1 MEKKVNTNSVPI
13 SKKALSIKGI
23 FSLTPFTLLD
33 YPHKTACIVWF
44 AGCNMRCLYCYNPE
58 IVLGKGKI
66 DFDSV
71 LLFLKT
77 RKGLLDGVVLSGGE
91 CTLHKKIIDFIKEI
105 KAMGFEVKIDT
116 NGSNPKILNSLI
128 RDQLI
133 DYVALDYKSLPHT
146 FKKLTQSGLFS
157 EFEES
162 LQLLIQSK
170 IPFEIRTTFHSSLIK
185 ENDFVNMIAYL
196 ESKNFEGNYY
206 VQHFMNN
213 VPTLSK
219 LDDSNKEIQLKD
231 FSTPKIKVIFRD

>member
-1 MEKKVNTNSVPI
+1 MNTNSVPI

-44 AGCNMRCLYCYNPE
+44 AGCNMRCLYCYNPD

-66 DFDSV
+66 DFNEV
-71 LLFLKT
+71 LSFLKT

-128 RDQLI
+128 RNQLL

-157 EFEES
+157 EFDES
-162 LQLLIQSK
+162 LELLIQSN
-170 IPFEIRTTFHSSLIK
+170 IPFEVRTTFHSSLIK
-185 ENDFVNMIAYL
+185 ENDFVKMIEYL
-196 ESKNFEGNYY
+196 ETKNFEGNYY
-206 VQHFMNN
+206 IQHFMNN
-213 VPTLSK
+213 VQTLSK
-219 LDDSNKEIQLKD
+219 LDDSSKEIQLKK

>member
-1 MEKKVNTNSVPI
+1 MNTNSVHI
-13 SKKALSIKGI
+13 SKKPLSNKAV

-44 AGCNMRCLYCYNPE
+44 AGCNMRCLYCYNPD

-66 DFDSV
+66 NFNEV
-71 LLFLKT
+71 LTFLKT

-91 CTLHKKIIDFIKEI
+91 CTLHKKIIDFIKEV
-105 KAMGFEVKIDT
+105 KAMGFAVKIDT

-157 EFEES
+157 EFQETLS
-162 LQLLIQSK
+162 LLIQSN
-170 IPFEIRTTFHSSLIK
+170 IPFEVRTTFHSSLIT
-185 ENDFVNMIAYL
+185 ESDFIQMIKYL
-196 ESKNFEGNYY
+196 ESQNFEGNYY

-213 VPTLSK
+213 VPTLSN
-219 LDDSNKEIQLKD
+219 LDNSTKEIQLKD
-231 FSTPKIKVIFRD
+231 FSTPKIKVIIRE

>member
-1 MEKKVNTNSVPI
+1 M
-13 SKKALSIKGI
+13 

-44 AGCNMRCLYCYNPE
+44 AGCNMRCLYCYNPD

-71 LLFLKT
+71 LSFLKT

-91 CTLHKKIIDFIKEI
+91 CTLHKNIIDFIKEI
-105 KAMGFEVKIDT
+105 KTMGFSVKIDT
-116 NGSNPKILNSLI
+116 NGSSPKILNSLI
-128 RDQLI
+128 RGQLI
-133 DYVALDYKSLPHT
+133 DCVALDYKSLPHT
-146 FKKLTQSGLFS
+146 FKHLTQSGLFS

-162 LQLLIQSK
+162 LKLLIQSK
-170 IPFEIRTTFHSSLIK
+170 IQFEVRTTFHSSLIS
-185 ENDFVNMIAYL
+185 ESDFIRMIEYL
-196 ESKNFEGNYY
+196 EKQNFEGNYY
-206 VQHFMNN
+206 VQHFINN

-219 LDDSNKEIQLKD
+219 LDHSKKEIELKN

>member
-1 MEKKVNTNSVPI
+1 MNTNSVPI

-66 DFDSV
+66 DFNSV

-185 ENDFVNMIAYL
+185 ENDFVNMIEYL
-196 ESKNFEGNYY
+196 EAKNFEGNYY
-206 VQHFMNN
+206 IQHFMNN
-213 VPTLSK
+213 VQTLSK
-219 LDDSNKEIQLKD
+219 LEDSNKEIQLKD

>member
-1 MEKKVNTNSVPI
+1 MNTNSVHI
-13 SKKALSIKGI
+13 SKKPLSNKAV

-44 AGCNMRCLYCYNPE
+44 AGCNMRCLYCYNPD

-66 DFDSV
+66 NFNEV
-71 LLFLKT
+71 LTFLKT

-105 KAMGFEVKIDT
+105 KAMGFAVKIDT

-146 FKKLTQSGLFS
+146 FKKLTQSGLFY

-162 LQLLIQSK
+162 LKLLIQSN
-170 IPFEIRTTFHSSLIK
+170 ISFEVRTTFHSFLIT
-185 ENDFVNMIAYL
+185 ESDFIQMIKYL
-196 ESKNFEGNYY
+196 ESQNFEGNYY

-219 LDDSNKEIQLKD
+219 LDHSTKEIQLKN

>member
-1 MEKKVNTNSVPI
+1 MNTNSVRI
-13 SKKALSIKGI
+13 SKKPLSSKGI

-44 AGCNMRCLYCYNPE
+44 AGCNMRCLYCYNPD

-66 DFDSV
+66 SFDDV
-71 LLFLKT
+71 LSFLKT
-77 RKGLLDGVVLSGGE
+77 RKGLLEGVVLSGGE
-91 CTLHKKIIDFIKEI
+91 CTLHKKIIAFIKEI
-105 KAMGFEVKIDT
+105 KAMEFAVKIDT

-128 RDQLI
+128 HDQLI

-146 FKKLTQSGLFS
+146 FEKLTQSGLFS

-162 LQLLIQSK
+162 LEILIRSD
-170 IPFEIRTTFHSSLIK
+170 IPFEVRTTFHSSLIT
-185 ENDFVNMIAYL
+185 ESDFVKMIKYL
-196 ESKNFEGNYY
+196 EKQNFEGNYY

-219 LDDSNKEIQLKD
+219 LDDSNKKIQIKE
-231 FSTPKIKVIFRD
+231 FSTPKIKVIFRE

>member
-1 MEKKVNTNSVPI
+1 MNTNSVHI
-13 SKKALSIKGI
+13 SKKPLSNKAV

-44 AGCNMRCLYCYNPE
+44 AGCNMRCLYCYNPD

-66 DFDSV
+66 NFNEV
-71 LLFLKT
+71 LTFLKT

-105 KAMGFEVKIDT
+105 KAMGFAVKIDT

-157 EFEES
+157 EFQETLS
-162 LQLLIQSK
+162 LLIQSN
-170 IPFEIRTTFHSSLIK
+170 IPFEVRTTFHSSLIT
-185 ENDFVNMIAYL
+185 ESDFIQMIKYL
-196 ESKNFEGNYY
+196 ESQNFEGNYY

-213 VPTLSK
+213 VPTLSN
-219 LDDSNKEIQLKD
+219 LDNSTKEIQLKD
-231 FSTPKIKVIFRD
+231 FSTPKIKIIFRE

>member
-1 MEKKVNTNSVPI
+1 MNTNSVPI

-44 AGCNMRCLYCYNPE
+44 AGCNMRCLYCYNPD

-66 DFDSV
+66 SFDDV
-71 LLFLKT
+71 LSFLKT

-105 KAMGFEVKIDT
+105 KAMGFAVKIDT

-128 RDQLI
+128 HDQLI

-146 FKKLTQSGLFS
+146 FEKLTQSGLFS

-162 LQLLIQSK
+162 LELLIRSG
-170 IPFEIRTTFHSSLIK
+170 IPFEVRTTFHSSLIA
-185 ENDFVNMIAYL
+185 ESDFVKMIEYL
-196 ESKNFEGNYY
+196 EKQNFEGNYY

-219 LDDSNKEIQLKD
+219 LKDSNKKIQIKE
-231 FSTPKIKVIFRD
+231 FSTPKIKVIFRE

>member
-1 MEKKVNTNSVPI
+1 MNTNSVHI
-13 SKKALSIKGI
+13 SKKLLSNKAV

-44 AGCNMRCLYCYNPE
+44 AGCNMRCLYCYNPD

-66 DFDSV
+66 NFNEV
-71 LLFLKT
+71 LTFLKT

-105 KAMGFEVKIDT
+105 KAMGFAVKIDT

-157 EFEES
+157 EFQETLS
-162 LQLLIQSK
+162 LLIQSN
-170 IPFEIRTTFHSSLIK
+170 IPFEVRTTFHSSLIT
-185 ENDFVNMIAYL
+185 ESDFIQMIKYL
-196 ESKNFEGNYY
+196 ESQNFEGNYY

-213 VPTLSK
+213 VPTLSN
-219 LDDSNKEIQLKD
+219 LDNSTKEIQLKD
-231 FSTPKIKVIFRD
+231 FSTPKIKIIFRE